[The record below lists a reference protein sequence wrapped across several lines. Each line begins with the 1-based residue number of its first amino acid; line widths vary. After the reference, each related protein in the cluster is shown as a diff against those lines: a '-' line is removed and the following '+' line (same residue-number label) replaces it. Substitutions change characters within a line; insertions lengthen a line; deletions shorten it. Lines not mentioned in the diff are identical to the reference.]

1 MRRHRRRDG
10 LAMTNGVLTLDAV
23 ERDSRVRVLRVT
35 GRPLLI
41 QRLAA
46 LGVVPGVAV
55 TVLKSHSPAI
65 VSIGGARIAIGQSAA
80 QSVQVEMA
88 DE

>member
-1 MRRHRRRDG
+1 MRRPSRRD
-10 LAMTNGVLTLDAV
+10 AVAITNGVLTLDKV
-23 ERDSRVRVLRVT
+23 ERNRRVRVLRVA
-35 GRPLLI
+35 GRPLLM

-55 TVLKSHSPAI
+55 TVLKPHSPAI

-80 QSVQVEMA
+80 QSVQVEMTDA
-88 DE
+88 

>member
-1 MRRHRRRDG
+1 MRRHRRG
-10 LAMTNGVLTLDAV
+10 EGVASTNGALTLDAV
-23 ERDSRVRVLRVT
+23 GRGSRVRVLRVT
-35 GRPLLI
+35 GRPLLM

-55 TVLKSHSPAI
+55 TVVKPHSPAI

-80 QSVQVEMA
+80 RSVQVEMA

>member
-35 GRPLLI
+35 GRPLLM

>member
-1 MRRHRRRDG
+1 MRRRSLDG
-10 LAMTNGVLTLDAV
+10 VATANGALTLDAV
-23 ERDSRVRVLRVT
+23 ERNSRVRVLRVT
-35 GRPLLI
+35 GRPLLM

-55 TVLKSHSPAI
+55 TVVKAHSPAI
-65 VSIGGARIAIGQSAA
+65 VSIGGARIAIGRSAA
-80 QSVQVEMA
+80 QSVHVEMV